1 MSDWWFDPDELPPP
15 LPKEEKKEL
24 DWTQK
29 FCNHEWKETVLIVSK
44 VYDCRKCEV
53 KKEEFERW
61 EAGKWEL

>member
-1 MSDWWFDPDELPPP
+1 MPGWWHDPDETPPP

-44 VYDCRKCEV
+44 VYDCKVCGV
-53 KKEEFERW
+53 AKELFERW
-61 EAGKWEL
+61 EAGKWEI